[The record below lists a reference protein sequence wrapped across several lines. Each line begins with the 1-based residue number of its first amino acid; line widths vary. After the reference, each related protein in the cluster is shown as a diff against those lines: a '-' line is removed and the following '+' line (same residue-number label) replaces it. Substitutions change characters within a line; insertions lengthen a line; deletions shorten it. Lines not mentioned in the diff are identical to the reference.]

1 VKAAEQSS
9 EIVPASFN
17 ALKWARVVGAST
29 FKNPKTQHL
38 AYLHLAH
45 ADAESATC
53 RPTVEQLAERVGLR
67 PRQTKN
73 LRAELCEMGLLELVR
88 KGRHRGDASVYR
100 LTFPHARSVQA
111 GPSEAGNAAAAE
123 AGNGGGSLPTNSNS
137 YKAQGQRRLRG
148 DTPRDSEVEG
158 GRAQAP
164 PSIAQSVDAT

>member
-9 EIVPASFN
+9 EIVPASFD
-17 ALKWARVVGAST
+17 ALKWARVVGATT

-53 RPTVEQLAERVGLR
+53 RPTVEQLAERVGVR

-100 LTFPHARSVQA
+100 LTFPHPRRAKA
-111 GPSEAGNAAAAE
+111 EPSEAGNAAATE
-123 AGNGGGSLPTNSNS
+123 AGNGGGSLPTNTLSL
-137 YKAQGQRRLRG
+137 K
-148 DTPRDSEVEG
+148 DSAALEPESQLKGSVVS
-158 GRAQAP
+158 A
-164 PSIAQSVDAT
+164 AQSNRLTTNREPQA